1 MGIAIL
7 EYTSEEKKINL
18 ERCIHLNVHS
28 SMIYMSYMY
37 LWIHVFM
44 YSKWHVPLEEI
55 YVHQQVRE

>member
-37 LWIHVFM
+37 L
-44 YSKWHVPLEEI
+44 
-55 YVHQQVRE
+55 